1 MTADENA
8 GNPFAIEGRW
18 YRGNL
23 HTHSTN
29 SDGRRSPEDAVG
41 WYRDNGYD
49 FMALTDHRVLS
60 DTAALA
66 TDSFITIPG
75 MEMHGPDPW
84 LGINYHIVGLGIH
97 SFEHSSDEWGPQEA
111 IDRVNAD
118 GGLAILAHPY
128 WLGQTAA
135 DMSELEGF
143 AGMEVFNSI
152 CDRDRAKGFS
162 SVHWDDFGDS
172 LGITWGFATDDTHWH
187 LGEEGRGWV
196 MVRTTEFSRQGLF
209 DAMRAG
215 HFYSS
220 MGPEIHDVQITP
232 SQVHVRCSPVRR
244 VSLVTARAS
253 GSSRHAGEGEL
264 LTEAAL
270 DRRGPPAYPERY
282 LRVEVEDAAG
292 RIAWT
297 NPRPA

>member
-8 GNPFAIEGRW
+8 GNPFAVEGRW

-29 SDGRRSPEDAVG
+29 SDGRKSPEDAVG
-41 WYRDNGYD
+41 WYRDHGYD
-49 FMALTDHRVLS
+49 FVALTDHRVLS
-60 DTAALA
+60 DTSALA

-84 LGINYHIVGLGIH
+84 LGINYHIVGLGIR
-97 SFEHSSDEWGPQEA
+97 SFDRSNDEWGPQEA

-143 AGMEVFNSI
+143 VGMEVFNSI
-152 CDRDRAKGFS
+152 CDRNVAKGLS
-162 SVHWDDFGDS
+162 AVQWDDFGDTV
-172 LGITWGFATDDTHWH
+172 GITWGFASDDTHWAY
-187 LGEEGRGWV
+187 GEKGRGWV
-196 MVRTTEFSRQGLF
+196 MVRTTEFSQRGLL

-220 MGPEIHDVQITP
+220 TGPEIHEVQITP
-232 SQVHVRCSPVRR
+232 SQVQVHCSPARR

-253 GSSRHAGEGEL
+253 GSSQHAEGGVL
-264 LTEAAL
+264 LERATL

-282 LRVEVEDAAG
+282 LRVEVEDEAG
-292 RIAWT
+292 RVAWT